1 MQLTQMHCLISYV
14 GKFVITDYG
23 TANSTI
29 PKPTI
34 KVNDLYYKCNNY
46 I

>member
-1 MQLTQMHCLISYV
+1 MHCLISYV
-14 GKFVITDYG
+14 GKFVITDCG

-34 KVNDLYYKCNNY
+34 KVNNLYYNIN
-46 I
+46 IMQ